1 MVDGEDALPY
11 ICEIPQA
18 NLNNLIDES
27 VERNHEYGLLIKD
40 PKKVPRAPV
49 FVLQPKDT
57 IFDLARREVI
67 NYISVTC
74 LGECCC
80 WIFVRLYN
88 CPKLYQLNTCL
99 NFSFTPSL
107 HCNQCYNYI

>member
-1 MVDGEDALPY
+1 MVDGEGTLLY

-27 VERNHEYGLLIKD
+27 VERNHEYGLIIKD
-40 PKKVPRAPV
+40 PTKVPHAPI
-49 FVLQPKDT
+49 FTLQPKDT

-80 WIFVRLYN
+80 ILYMLVY
-88 CPKLYQLNTCL
+88 LYTSYV
-99 NFSFTPSL
+99 FASFNIAL
-107 HCNQCYNYI
+107 